1 MFLSICFNILHD
13 EFNILIYQVFVTS
26 SLPQCSDGKSLFYL
40 IAVITYF
47 IAATIK
53 NFCAN

>member
-13 EFNILIYQVFVTS
+13 EFNILICQVFVTS
-26 SLPQCSDGKSLFYL
+26 SLPQRSDGKSLFYL

>member
-1 MFLSICFNILHD
+1 MFLSIYFNILHD

-26 SLPQCSDGKSLFYL
+26 SLPQRSVGKSLFYL

-53 NFCAN
+53 NFCVN